1 MIRRPDAYKHFEGHE
16 VFQDK
21 SYVKCYILITQ
32 THMNIYHAIVNDD
45 SGSIRLHAQHSL
57 PSILRVTSKR
67 RIPEFLTF
75 KYGHELPNGET
86 KITRVHCF
94 LIDKSGDCASAI
106 KQAMHRLGVLN
117 SSGEVSTS
125 AGNS

>member
-1 MIRRPDAYKHFEGHE
+1 
-16 VFQDK
+16 
-21 SYVKCYILITQ
+21 
-32 THMNIYHAIVNDD
+32 MNIYHAIVNDD

-75 KYGHELPNGET
+75 KYGHETNGET

-94 LIDKSGDCASAI
+94 LLDKSGDCASAI
-106 KQAMHRLGVLN
+106 KQAMHKLGVLN
-117 SSGEVSTS
+117 SPGIETS
-125 AGNS
+125 AGNPDLKPIS